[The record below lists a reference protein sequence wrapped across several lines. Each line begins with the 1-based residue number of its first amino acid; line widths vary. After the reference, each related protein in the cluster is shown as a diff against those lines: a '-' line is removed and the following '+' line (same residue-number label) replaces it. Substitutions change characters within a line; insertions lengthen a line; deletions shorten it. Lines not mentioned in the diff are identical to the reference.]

1 MLRASPRPL
10 ATRRAANRQTPGSM
24 RCVYVDL
31 DGTLLGPG
39 ASLLRGEDGAFSHA
53 AVRALEA
60 CFRADVE
67 VVIFT
72 GRRQAQAMEDARL
85 IGSSAYIFEAGA
97 GLVIDGELEWLTGDY
112 LPAGDETIH
121 DQIAAT
127 GAPALLLDS
136 YVGRLEYHEPWHLRR
151 DVSHLFRG
159 LVDPAEVEA
168 RLRTEGIEGLRLVDN
183 GVVHRHSPALA
194 ELPQVRVYHL
204 VPASA
209 SKAGAVARHMQA
221 RGYAPEDCIAIGDSR
236 EDMGAAAAVGAFW
249 LVGNALE
256 KDPSLREAIA
266 DRRNVRIAEGRYG
279 AGVYEAVVTTLAERA

>member
-1 MLRASPRPL
+1 
-10 ATRRAANRQTPGSM
+10 M

-39 ASLLRGEDGAFSHA
+39 ASLLRGEDGGFSTA

-112 LPAGDETIH
+112 LPDGDRTIH
-121 DQIAAT
+121 DQVAAT
-127 GAPALLLDS
+127 GAPQLLLDS
-136 YVGRLEYHEPWHLRR
+136 YVGRLEYHEPWHLGR

-159 LVDPAEVEA
+159 LIDAGEAETLMRE
-168 RLRTEGIEGLRLVDN
+168 RGIEGLRLVDN
-183 GVVHRHSPALA
+183 GVVHRHSP
-194 ELPQVRVYHL
+194 ELEELEQVRVYHL
-204 VPASA
+204 VPESA

-221 RGYAPEDCIAIGDSR
+221 RGYEPAECIAVGDSR
-236 EDMGAAAAVGAFW
+236 EDMGAASAVGTFW

-256 KDPSLREAIA
+256 KDPSLRAAIGGR
-266 DRRNVRIAEGRYG
+266 DNVRVAEGRYG
-279 AGVYEAVVTTLAERA
+279 EGVYEAVVTTLAERRG